1 MPAPA
6 FLRLPDRSGKPRRRG
21 LSCVIDG
28 GLPLLDV
35 RAVLESTAAY
45 IDVWKIGWGTAY
57 LDAALDAKLAL
68 LGEHEVIACP
78 GGTLLEVAALQGRA
92 EECLEW
98 LGSSGFRQ
106 VEVSDGLGLLGQEA
120 RAALIRRAATS
131 FTVVAEVGMKE
142 PTSVLS
148 PTTWVELARADL
160 DAGAATV
167 IAEGRESGTVGL
179 YAPDASVRT
188 DVVDALVDH
197 VGAERLL
204 FEAPRKDQ
212 QAWLIRHIG
221 PEVNLANVAPRE
233 ALGLEALRLGLR
245 ADTTLAVH
253 GHVPVPR

>member
-1 MPAPA
+1 MAHLLA
-6 FLRLPDRSGKPRRRG
+6 VVLAIVRQHVDHDQAADWFEDARHLDECARRIGHVMQHEHQRRR
-21 LSCVIDG
+21 IQA
-28 GLPLLDV
+28 
-35 RAVLESTAAY
+35 AVV
-45 IDVWKIGWGTAY
+45 DWQ
-57 LDAALDAKLAL
+57 
-68 LGEHEVIACP
+68 
-78 GGTLLEVAALQGRA
+78 LLEVAALQGRA

-120 RAALIRRAATS
+120 KAALIRRAATS

-148 PTTWVELARADL
+148 PATWVELARADL
-160 DAGAATV
+160 YAGAATV